1 MMKATQTAKMIRLL
15 IALGGF
21 VLLTGAK
28 GACFYTGPDT
38 VVYETIEPAQTV
50 VVAESVE
57 PAETVVVEET
67 TTHYTSDGST
77 VVVTET
83 FAMPLYYGDL
93 ELTYDF
99 AGFTCAEMNIW
110 SFDMALYD
118 WAGNPVL
125 QQFDMFCDIYSQIQ
139 ILDLEMGSYTMTL
152 IGYDPYGYEILIAD
166 IAFDHEDWFTPLHL
180 SL

>member
-1 MMKATQTAKMIRLL
+1 MKATQTAKIFRLL
-15 IALGGF
+15 TALGGF

-38 VVYETIEPAQTV
+38 IVYETIEPHPTTV
-50 VVAESVE
+50 V
-57 PAETVVVEET
+57 PAPGETVVVEET
-67 TTHYTSDGST
+67 ITHHSSDGST

-83 FAMPLYYGDL
+83 TTTLPVYFGDL

-99 AGFTCAEMNIW
+99 AGFTCGEMNIW
-110 SFDMALYD
+110 TFDMALYD
-118 WAGNPVL
+118 WAGEL
-125 QQFDMFCDIYSQIQ
+125 ILHEFDMPCDIYSQIQ

-152 IGYDPYGYEILIAD
+152 IGHDPFGYETLIAD
-166 IAFDHEDWFTPLHL
+166 IEFYHEDWFTPLHL